1 MQMLLTGDRI
11 SAQDAFRW
19 GLVNALVAPE
29 GLMAAALDLATRIT
43 ANPPLAVQAT
53 KELAVRGR
61 DLSFDAGLRL
71 ELETSRSVVK
81 SADTQEALRAF
92 RDKRRPVFKGG

>member
-11 SAQDAFRW
+11 SAEDAYRW
-19 GLVNALVAPE
+19 GLVNALVSPE
-29 GLMAAALDLATRIT
+29 GLISAALDLAGRIT
-43 ANPPLAVQAT
+43 ANPPLAVRAT

-61 DLSFDAGLRL
+61 DLRFAEGLRL
-71 ELETSRSVVK
+71 ELEMSRTVIQ

-92 RDKRRPVFKGG
+92 RDKRLPVFKGG